1 MLSTTDDR
9 RPVEQRGP
17 DDAVECIGRAA
28 FAMRRQSPV
37 RVVVTADGEIDATNG
52 KALGRFVERHTGI
65 STQLVLDLS
74 NVEFFGSQ
82 GFRALYYVDV
92 HCARSDVDW
101 ALVGSPAVRRLL
113 EILDPNTEFPL
124 VDDLAAAQ
132 SRLNCL
138 ARCHRL
144 VMGRG

>member
-1 MLSTTDDR
+1 MLSSTEDRPSVELRRADDG
-9 RPVEQRGP
+9 VE
-17 DDAVECIGRAA
+17 ATGRAT
-28 FAMRRQSPV
+28 FAMHRQSPA

-52 KALGRFVERHTGI
+52 RALGRFVERHTGI

-74 NVEFFGSQ
+74 TVEFFGSQ
-82 GFRALYYVDV
+82 GFRALHYVDV
-92 HCARSDVDW
+92 HCGRSDVDW
-101 ALVGSPAVRRLL
+101 ALIPSPPVRRLL
-113 EILDPNTEFPL
+113 EILDPNNEFPL

-144 VMGRG
+144 AMGRG

>member
-1 MLSTTDDR
+1 MLSTTEDR
-9 RPVEQRGP
+9 RSVEPHEP
-17 DDAVECIGRAA
+17 DDDVEYTGRAA
-28 FAMRRQSPV
+28 FAMRRQSPA
-37 RVVVTADGEIDATNG
+37 RVIVTADGEIDATNG

-113 EILDPNTEFPL
+113 QIVAPNDEFPL
-124 VDDLAAAQ
+124 VEDLAAAQ

-144 VMGRG
+144 AMGRG

>member
-1 MLSTTDDR
+1 MLTTTEDR
-9 RPVEQRGP
+9 RSVEPHEP
-17 DDAVECIGRAA
+17 DDDVEYTGRAV
-28 FAMRRQSPV
+28 FAMRRQSPA

-65 STQLVLDLS
+65 STQLILDLS

-113 EILDPNTEFPL
+113 EILDPNVEFPL
-124 VDDLAAAQ
+124 VEDLAAAQ